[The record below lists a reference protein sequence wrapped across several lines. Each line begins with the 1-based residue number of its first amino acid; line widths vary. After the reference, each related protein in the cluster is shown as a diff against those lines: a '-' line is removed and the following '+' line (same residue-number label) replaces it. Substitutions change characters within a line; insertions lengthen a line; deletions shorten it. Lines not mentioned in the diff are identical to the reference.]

1 MNWLLQQ
8 LSFKKKGSGKFVCFL
23 HPETPSKFPMC
34 TVPKIFDWAKTE
46 KATMATYNWCV
57 AYSVQVIL
65 FYQFHVLKLHA
76 EIKIKM

>member
-1 MNWLLQQ
+1 MFSTFGNSLKV
-8 LSFKKKGSGKFVCFL
+8 SHV
-23 HPETPSKFPMC
+23 
-34 TVPKIFDWAKTE
+34 IFDWAKTE

-76 EIKIKM
+76 EIKIKK